1 MGINQD
7 TPVRPNDE
15 VNKYIFISVNPLSHF
30 ILEEMLSQ
38 KTVSLSFQNKQ
49 RMRQRQQLSHADIF
63 GKF

>member
-1 MGINQD
+1 MGVSQD

-15 VNKYIFISVNPLSHF
+15 VNKYIFIPVTPLSHF
-30 ILEEMLSQ
+30 ICEEKLSQ